1 MAQAQSAAVRRN
13 QNALKKAVAKTKE
26 ELKDKKI
33 EKTIYVYPKG
43 LWAKTRNKHFKE
55 ALKTEKKT
63 GSTTKRKIST
73 TKKKTTTKAK
83 KATK

>member
-33 EKTIYVYPKG
+33 KKTVTVYPKG
-43 LWAKTRNKHFKE
+43 LWRKTLSANFKE
-55 ALKTEKKT
+55 ARKDEKKA
-63 GSTTKRKIST
+63 KPAV
-73 TKKKTTTKAK
+73 KKTTSKRKTTVKAK
-83 KATK
+83 TKK